1 MGYYIEGSMVQVQNI
16 QHVNTEQVTEDLRKI
31 GILVTELQVD
41 IGVDRVTSVVVNGRY
56 IGYSAENEYD
66 EATK

>member
-1 MGYYIEGSMVQVQNI
+1 MVQVKEI
-16 QHVNTEQVTEDLRKI
+16 KHVDTEKLTEDFRKI

-41 IGVDRVTSVVVNGRY
+41 IGVDRVTSVMVNGRY